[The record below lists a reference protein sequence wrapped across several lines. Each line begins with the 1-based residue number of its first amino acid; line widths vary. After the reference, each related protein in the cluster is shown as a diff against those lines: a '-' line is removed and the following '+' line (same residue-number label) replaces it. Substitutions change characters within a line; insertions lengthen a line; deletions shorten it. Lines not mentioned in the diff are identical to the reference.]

1 MSIVEFFEDA
11 HLLPS
16 EIYLRRA
23 ITTNQ
28 KCTQA
33 IFVEQTVGTS
43 LDNFRRY
50 SFYKLC
56 REFPKSKN
64 LLFLDY

>member
-23 ITTNQ
+23 ITTNEQ
-28 KCTQA
+28 CTQ
-33 IFVEQTVGTS
+33 
-43 LDNFRRY
+43 
-50 SFYKLC
+50 
-56 REFPKSKN
+56 
-64 LLFLDY
+64 FLWNRL